1 MLKQLKIARNFQSLE
16 QINEAKSKV
25 AEGIQAQLQAKQFDR
40 YKYNPEAALLAS
52 DNVNDKYLKQPIQD
66 VRLLRKIKWNIHS
79 PRFAEAQLTLGYRD
93 EDLVLKEIKQF
104 QQEEYADVKIVK
116 VRY

>member
-1 MLKQLKIARNFQSLE
+1 M
-16 QINEAKSKV
+16 
-25 AEGIQAQLQAKQFDR
+25 
-40 YKYNPEAALLAS
+40 
-52 DNVNDKYLKQPIQD
+52 
-66 VRLLRKIKWNIHS
+66 LRKIKWNIHS